1 MKGKRVVL
9 GLVILVA
16 AVAAAALT
24 IKALKPPPPAKTIAI
39 HKVAG
44 AQWRPEI
51 GQPLFI
57 AVLGS
62 DTRSGPPSG
71 GGGRCDAI
79 HIVAINPAAK
89 AGTVLNFPRDSYVE
103 VAGRGADKINAACVV
118 GGGAGVM
125 VETLKKLT
133 GIPIQYYAITEFTHF
148 RSFIDEL
155 GGIDVDV
162 PYEMR
167 DVPYSGAN
175 FNKGTQ
181 RMDGGQALAFTRNR
195 HDTPKGDFSR
205 TENQGL
211 FILAALKKFR
221 AEATDPHRIFDYVK
235 AARRHADIS
244 IPVPELIK
252 LALLA
257 REIDPA
263 SLRSVTLNGSTG
275 AAGGASVVFLQSGDT
290 YDRVRDDAIF

>member
-1 MKGKRVVL
+1 MTGKRAVL
-9 GLVILVA
+9 GLVILTA
-16 AVAAAALT
+16 AGGAIALT
-24 IKALKPPPPAKTIAI
+24 IKAMKPPAAPTAIAI

-62 DTRSGPPSG
+62 DARSGPTSG

-79 HIVAINPAAK
+79 HIIAINPAAK
-89 AGTVLNFPRDSYVE
+89 AGTILNFPRDSYVD
-103 VAGRGADKINAACVV
+103 VAGRGSDKINAACAV

-211 FILAALKKFR
+211 FILAALQKFR
-221 AEATDPHRIFDYVK
+221 AEATDPHRIFDYLKVV
-235 AARRHADIS
+235 RRHTDIS
-244 IPVPELIK
+244 IPIPEMIK

-257 REIDPA
+257 REIDLA
-263 SLRSVTLNGSTG
+263 SLRNVTVDGSTG
-275 AAGGASVVFLQSGDT
+275 AAGGASVVFLNPGDT
-290 YDRVRDDAIF
+290 YSRVSDDAIL

>member
-9 GLVILVA
+9 GIVILMA
-16 AVAAAALT
+16 AGGAVALT
-24 IKALKPPPPAKTIAI
+24 LKAIKPPPAPKTIAI

-62 DTRSGPPSG
+62 DTRSGPTSG

-103 VAGRGADKINAACVV
+103 VAGRGTDKINAACGV

-148 RSFIDEL
+148 QRFINEL
-155 GGIDVDV
+155 GGIEVDV
-162 PYEMR
+162 PYQMR
-167 DVPYSGAN
+167 DDPYSGAH
-175 FNKGTQ
+175 FAKGLLK
-181 RMDGGQALAFTRNR
+181 MDGGQALAFARNR
-195 HDTPKGDFSR
+195 HDTPNGDFSR
-205 TENQGL
+205 TDNQG
-211 FILAALKKFR
+211 ILIMSALKKFR
-221 AEATDPHRIFDYVK
+221 AEATDPHRIFDYLKV
-235 AARRHADIS
+235 ARRHTDIS

-252 LALLA
+252 LALVA

-263 SLRSVTLNGSTG
+263 SLRNVTINGSTG
-275 AAGGASVVFLQSGDT
+275 TAGGASVVFLSPGDT
-290 YDRVRDDAIF
+290 YARVRDDAIF